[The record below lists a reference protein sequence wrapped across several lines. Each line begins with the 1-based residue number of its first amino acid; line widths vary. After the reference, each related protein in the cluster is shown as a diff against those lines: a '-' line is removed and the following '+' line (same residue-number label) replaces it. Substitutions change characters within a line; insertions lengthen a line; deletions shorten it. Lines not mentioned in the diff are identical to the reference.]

1 MRRIWWKN
9 YVNCCR
15 KLKLHL
21 PARHAFESAAVK
33 DVNLK
38 IEDGEYLGIIGHTG
52 SGKTTLIKMVCGL
65 LKPTG
70 GKVLLHGEN
79 INLKGYDKKKLRRS
93 IGVIFQYPEY
103 QLFEE
108 TVYKDV
114 AFGPQKLGF
123 SEAEVE
129 ESVRKAL
136 LLVSIDFDSVKDRSP
151 FELSGGQ
158 KRRVAIAGVLAM
170 QPKILIMDEPV
181 AGLDPSG
188 RENLFSLIRS
198 LNEAGTTIVL
208 ITHSMD
214 DLAANAKRVI
224 VMQKGSLVMDGTPKS
239 IFARAEELNSMGL
252 DVPEVSKIAALLNQK
267 GFDVPKGMIT
277 VEEIKDYLLK
287 RIREG
292 KA

>member
-1 MRRIWWKN
+1 MSITVEKLN
-9 YVNCCR
+9 YTY
-15 KLKLHL
+15 L
-21 PARHAFESAAVK
+21 PGTPFESVAVK
-33 DVNLK
+33 DINLN
-38 IEDGEYLGIIGHTG
+38 IEDGEYLGVIGHTG
-52 SGKTTLIKMVCGL
+52 SGKTTLIKMICGL
-65 LKPTG
+65 LKPTA
-70 GKVLLHGEN
+70 GKVLLNGED
-79 INLKGYDKKKLRRS
+79 INMKGYEKKKLRRG

-123 SEAEVE
+123 SETEVE
-129 ESVRKAL
+129 ESVRQAL
-136 LLVSIDFDSVKDRSP
+136 SLVNVDFESVKDRSP

-188 RENLFSLIRS
+188 RENLFTLIRS
-198 LNEAGTTIVL
+198 LNDTGTTIVL

-239 IFARAEELNSMGL
+239 IFARADELINMGL
-252 DVPEVSKIAALLNQK
+252 DVPEVSKIADLLNQK
-267 GFDVPKGMIT
+267 GFNVPRNMIT
-277 VEEIKDYLLK
+277 IEEIKEYLLK

>member
-1 MRRIWWKN
+1 
-9 YVNCCR
+9 
-15 KLKLHL
+15 
-21 PARHAFESAAVK
+21 
-33 DVNLK
+33 
-38 IEDGEYLGIIGHTG
+38 
-52 SGKTTLIKMVCGL
+52 
-65 LKPTG
+65 
-70 GKVLLHGEN
+70 LHGEN
-79 INLKGYDKKKLRRS
+79 INQKGYEKKKLRRS

-114 AFGPQKLGF
+114 AFGPLKLGF

-136 LLVSIDFDSVKDRSP
+136 ALVNVDFESVKDRSP

-188 RENLFSLIRS
+188 RESLFALIRN
-198 LNEAGTTIVL
+198 LNDAGTTIVL

-214 DLAANAKRVI
+214 DLAANAKRVV
-224 VMQKGSLVMDGTPKS
+224 VMKQGSLVMDSTPKS
-239 IFARAEELNSMGL
+239 IFARADELVHMGL

-267 GFDVPKGMIT
+267 GFDVPKDMIA
-277 VEEIKDYLLK
+277 VDEIKAYLLQ